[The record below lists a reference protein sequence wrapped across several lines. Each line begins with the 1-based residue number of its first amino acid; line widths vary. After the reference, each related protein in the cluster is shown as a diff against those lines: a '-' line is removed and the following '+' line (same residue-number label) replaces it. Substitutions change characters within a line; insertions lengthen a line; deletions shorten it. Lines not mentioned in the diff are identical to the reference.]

1 MKRILFVPLL
11 TFLLASSLTFAD
23 NHGKTRFGLGWYSLS
38 APVGGRILINNNVGV
53 DLGLGYA
60 DKNLLGTQ
68 NDRFHINLGVL
79 FNAVKTGDVNFFIR
93 PGVELQT
100 NARAVGNETK
110 SKIIVTADLGAEWFV
125 TDQLSLSVGHGLQ
138 FEQLSDATDD
148 SKWGISALR
157 ALSFSNVGFHF
168 YFN

>member
-1 MKRILFVPLL
+1 MKRIIFIPLL
-11 TFLLASSLTFAD
+11 TFLLASSLSFAQE
-23 NHGKTRFGLGWYSLS
+23 NSKTRFGFGWYSLS
-38 APVGGRILINNNVGV
+38 APIGGRVLINNNVGI

-60 DKNLLGTQ
+60 DKNVLGTTD
-68 NDRFHINLGVL
+68 DRFHINLGIL

-100 NARAVGNETK
+100 NARSVGNETK
-110 SKIIVTADLGAEWFV
+110 SKMIITADLGAEWFV
-125 TDQLSLSVGHGLQ
+125 TNQFSLSVGHGLQ
-138 FEQLSDATDD
+138 FEQLSDASDD
-148 SKWGISALR
+148 SRWGISALR